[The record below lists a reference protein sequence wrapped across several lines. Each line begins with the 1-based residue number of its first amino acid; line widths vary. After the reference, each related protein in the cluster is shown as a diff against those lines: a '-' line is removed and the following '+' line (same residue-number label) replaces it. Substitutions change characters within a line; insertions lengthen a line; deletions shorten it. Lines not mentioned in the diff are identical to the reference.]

1 MVDFEFAVKCQHLF
15 LRNIYTFNELK
26 QMDIETEENTVK
38 FFRLSEFYLL
48 FEKALDDGDVS
59 DEVRNFLVEDLDDC
73 YPTLMELKDNIHHI
87 SLPKKKFCA
96 KKTFSEKFLGFFIIN
111 DKIL

>member
-48 FEKALDDGDVS
+48 FEKAPDYGQVS

-73 YPTLMELKDNIHHI
+73 YLTMMELKGNIHHI
-87 SLPKKKFCA
+87 SLPKK
-96 KKTFSEKFLGFFIIN
+96 
-111 DKIL
+111 ILCQKNIL

>member
-48 FEKALDDGDVS
+48 FEKAPDYGEVS

-73 YPTLMELKDNIHHI
+73 YLTMMELHFQ
-87 SLPKKKFCA
+87 KKFCA
-96 KKTFSEKFLGFFIIN
+96 KKTFYEKFLAFLFHQ
-111 DKIL
+111 